1 MAFFARSSSLSEMP
15 RPVIILG
22 LGYTTKRLA
31 RDLQQSGRIVHAAI
45 GHPPSPEGLPH
56 GAVLIHSIPPVEEPD
71 RSAIRECIRAMGPTR
86 VLYISSTGVY
96 GPQTNVDET
105 TIASPDDDKGRA
117 RLADE
122 EWLISTGMATGIPA
136 LILRSAAIY
145 GPGRGIHMRLR
156 NGGLTGLPRGAGG
169 VVSRIHVDDL
179 AALLAAGID
188 SDLTGAWPV
197 ADDRPAASSE
207 VIGWYATKLGI
218 SLPEIPG
225 ELSIPQ
231 RGRFV
236 DGRKIRELLSV
247 KLKYPSWETGIPASQ
262 KEEDEEEAD

>member
-1 MAFFARSSSLSEMP
+1 MP

-31 RDLQQSGRIVHAAI
+31 RQLQESGRTAHAAT
-45 GHPPSPEGLPH
+45 GHPPNPEGLPH
-56 GAVLIHSIPPVEEPD
+56 GAVLVHSIPPVDEPD
-71 RSAIRECIRAMGPTR
+71 RFAIRHCIRTIEPAR
-86 VLYISSTGVY
+86 IVYISSTGVY
-96 GPQTNVDET
+96 GPQTNVDEST
-105 TIASPDDDKGRA
+105 VAMPDDEKGRA
-117 RLADE
+117 RLAEE
-122 EWLISTGMATGIPA
+122 EWLTATGAPT

-156 NGGLTGLPRGAGG
+156 TGVLTGIPRGAGG
-169 VVSRIHVDDL
+169 IVSRIHVDDL

-207 VIGWYATKLGI
+207 VIRWYAAKLGI
-218 SLPEIPG
+218 NLPEIPG
-225 ELSIPQ
+225 ELSVPQ

-236 DGRKIRELLSV
+236 DGRKIRELLGV
-247 KLKYPSWETGIPASQ
+247 KLKYPSWETGISAS
-262 KEEDEEEAD
+262 EEEEEGD

>member
-1 MAFFARSSSLSEMP
+1 MP
-15 RPVIILG
+15 RPVVILG

-31 RDLQQSGRIVHAAI
+31 RQLQQSGRDVHAAT
-45 GHPPSPEGLPH
+45 GHPPDSKGLPR

-71 RSAIRECIRAMGPTR
+71 RSAIRECIRTLEPAR
-86 VLYISSTGVY
+86 ILYISSTGVY

-105 TIASPDDDKGRA
+105 SLAAPDDDKGRA

-122 EWLISTGMATGIPA
+122 QWLADTGIPI

-156 NGGLTGLPRGAGG
+156 NGALTGLPRGSGG

-188 SDLTGAWPV
+188 SGLTGAWPV

-207 VIGWYATKLGI
+207 VIRWYATRLGI
-218 SLPEIPG
+218 NLPEIPG

-236 DGRKIRELLSV
+236 DGRKIRELLGV
-247 KLKYPSWETGIPASQ
+247 KLEYPSWETGIPAT
-262 KEEDEEEAD
+262 EEEEVN